1 MSRFNHSH
9 RHNLGGL
16 TRVAKENVDDSR
28 RNIARL
34 GDFTRDLGARPYM
47 VDKVEI
53 SWVIGSLGLANVTG
67 LIILFEEKYLEDNRD
82 VADEI
87 GDPHCATSLSR
98 LY

>member
-1 MSRFNHSH
+1 
-9 RHNLGGL
+9 
-16 TRVAKENVDDSR
+16 
-28 RNIARL
+28 
-34 GDFTRDLGARPYM
+34 M

-53 SWVIGSLGLANVTG
+53 SWVIGSLGLTNVTG

-87 GDPHCATSLSR
+87 VDPYCATSLSR

>member
-1 MSRFNHSH
+1 M
-9 RHNLGGL
+9 
-16 TRVAKENVDDSR
+16 TRDVTS
-28 RNIARL
+28 
-34 GDFTRDLGARPYM
+34 RDLGTLRESFKTLAR
-47 VDKVEI
+47 DLIWWTRLEI

-87 GDPHCATSLSR
+87 VDPYCATSLSR